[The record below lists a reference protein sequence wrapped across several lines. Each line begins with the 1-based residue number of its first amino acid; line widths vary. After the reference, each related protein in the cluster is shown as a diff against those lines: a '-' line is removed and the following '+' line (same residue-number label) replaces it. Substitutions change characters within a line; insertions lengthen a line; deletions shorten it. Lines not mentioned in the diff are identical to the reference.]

1 MLELE
6 LPLMLPLTEKRL
18 SHEKLIV
25 YQTTI
30 KFVAL
35 VIEII
40 RLFPRGNADLIDQL
54 KRASTSIPFNIAEG
68 AGKNSRPD
76 AARYFAIAR
85 GSALEC
91 GAILDVCCLLGIAKT
106 EQTTAAK
113 DLIYEI
119 VSMLSKMCR

>member
-6 LPLMLPLTEKRL
+6 HRLMLPSTEKRL

-25 YQTTI
+25 YQTTL

-35 VIEII
+35 TIEII
-40 RLFPRGNADLIDQL
+40 RQFPKGNADIIDQL

-68 AGKNSRPD
+68 AGKNSSAD
-76 AARYFAIAR
+76 TARYFAIAR

-91 GAILDVCCLLGIAKT
+91 GAILDVCCLLKIA
-106 EQTTAAK
+106 ENEEVNVAK
-113 DLIYEI
+113 GHLFEI
-119 VSMLSKMCR
+119 VSMLSKMCC